1 MRKYWYTPQLMVPST
16 IEMETGNI
24 MLGTWTR
31 YFLSLTMLPD
41 QIKVNWRVR
50 PISKDPDQEGK
61 EEIFKSPQEYMD
73 WYNNLKKT
81 YGKRIARKGLFRF
94 AYDEDTKQFSYQKF
108 TRASSSTKRKGCALK
123 EEHDNPEP
131 SLLANE
137 LYSKLNHFLSFA
149 VMGVLNSTA
158 NDKTLSQTGTGNSL
172 FD

>member
-50 PISKDPDQEGK
+50 PISKDPDQDGK

-108 TRASSSTKRKGCALK
+108 TRASSSTKC
-123 EEHDNPEP
+123 
-131 SLLANE
+131 NE
-137 LYSKLNHFLSFA
+137 C
-149 VMGVLNSTA
+149 V
-158 NDKTLSQTGTGNSL
+158 
-172 FD
+172 